1 MNFRK
6 ANTIK
11 ILQRHIIKLLLILLF
26 YCNMQVVKAELP
38 LDSILNALNIEL
50 DNRNFHY
57 EKKEERLK
65 TLKIQF
71 QQQDDTRLKF
81 DLCNRLYQ
89 EYITYQY
96 DSAYHY
102 AKKGLE
108 IARLLN
114 DERLEAVSHISLMKC
129 YISSGLYK
137 EAYQLSLTIPVN
149 SLPDADKINY
159 YNNCMGLY
167 ENLYHYT
174 QGTDFEIR
182 YKEMACL
189 YTDSALLYLKP
200 GTYDYDFSTNFIFAA
215 RTSDKREILN
225 RYEKM
230 LRSTNMTQHNH
241 AIISSI
247 LGRDYKDIDREK
259 AIYYSALSC
268 IYDIRAAIRETT
280 SKKTTGEYL
289 YDKGDLIFA
298 SKCIRIALEDANF
311 YNSRQRQV
319 EINSILP
326 IIEKERIDFVENQKN
341 ELSNY
346 LLAVCSLVV
355 LLLISVLIIFRQ
367 IKKLNKA
374 RQSIQKQYSEI
385 SSINQKLEESYTRLE
400 EINANL
406 GISKKE
412 LEESN
417 EIKDMYI
424 IQSLYG
430 KSEYIEIFENM
441 LKKVDRKLA
450 TRQYDDLRT
459 LYKEINIKAERENMY
474 SSFDKTFLLLFPNFI
489 NEYNKLFA
497 EEDHVS
503 LDENDSLSPEL
514 RIFALIRLGIT
525 ESERIA
531 KFLNLS
537 VKTVYSYKGK
547 VKTKAIIPKEEFEY
561 RIMRIRK
568 ESVSNID
575 QTD

>member
-1 MNFRK
+1 MIFRK
-6 ANTIK
+6 NTNVRIQVQHT
-11 ILQRHIIKLLLILLF
+11 ITLLLFLIF
-26 YCNMQVVKAELP
+26 TSGAQQIKAGLP
-38 LDSILNALNIEL
+38 LDSILNVLNTEL

-57 EKKEERLK
+57 EIKEERLR
-65 TLKIQF
+65 TLKIKLE
-71 QQQDDTRLKF
+71 QQDNIRLQY
-81 DLCNRLYQ
+81 DLCNQLYQ

-108 IARLLN
+108 IARILN
-114 DERLEAVSHISLMKC
+114 DEKMEAVSLISFMKC
-129 YISSGLYK
+129 YTSSGLYK
-137 EAYQLSLTIPVN
+137 EAYQLSLSIPASN
-149 SLPDADKINY
+149 LSDADKLNY
-159 YNNCMGLY
+159 YNHCMGLY

-174 QGTDFEIR
+174 QGTEFERI
-182 YKEMACL
+182 YKDMACF
-189 YTDSALLYLKP
+189 YADSTLLYLKP

-215 RTSDKREILN
+215 RTDNKREILD

-230 LRSTNMTQHNH
+230 LHSCSMTQHNY

-247 LGRDYKDIDREK
+247 LGRDYKDIDLEK

-268 IYDIRAAIRETT
+268 IYDMKAAIRETT
-280 SKKTTGEYL
+280 SKKNIGEYL

-326 IIEKERIDFVENQKN
+326 IIEKERIDVVENQKN
-341 ELSNY
+341 TLSIY
-346 LLAVCSLVV
+346 LLIVCSLAV
-355 LLLISVLIIFRQ
+355 LLLLSVLIIFRQ
-367 IKKLNKA
+367 IKKIKKA
-374 RQSIQKQYSEI
+374 RQSIQQQYTEI
-385 SSINQKLEESYTRLE
+385 SSINLKLEESYTQLE
-400 EINANL
+400 EINSNL
-406 GISKKE
+406 QSSKKE

-441 LKKVDRKLA
+441 LKKIDRKLA

-459 LYKEINIKAERENMY
+459 LYKDINIKTERDNMH

-489 NEYNKLFA
+489 NEYNTFFS
-497 EEDHVS
+497 EEDRVS
-503 LDENDSLSPEL
+503 LDENGNLSPEL

-537 VKTVYSYKGK
+537 VKTIYSYKGK
-547 VKTKAIIPKEEFEY
+547 VKAKAIIPKEEFEY

-568 ESVSNID
+568 D
-575 QTD
+575 